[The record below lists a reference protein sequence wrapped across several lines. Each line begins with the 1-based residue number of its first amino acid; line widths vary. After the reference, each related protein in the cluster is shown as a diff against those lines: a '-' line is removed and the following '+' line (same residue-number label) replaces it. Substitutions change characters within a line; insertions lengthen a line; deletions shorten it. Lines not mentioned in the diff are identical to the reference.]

1 MLTYSINKFDEYL
14 NNKGIDTVC
23 FMGYGYKIEEVKV
36 GATFYIPYAYY
47 TKDSDYNRSDK
58 EDKFKDTLE
67 NCIKHFNLTDD
78 KLLDTYKLMSK
89 YKYFTNILYGHKDRR
104 EYVIIKN
111 LRTKEIIILKDDDVD
126 HFQFF
131 NFITW

>member
-23 FMGYGYKIEEVKV
+23 FMGYGYKIEDVKV

-67 NCIKHFNLTDD
+67 NCIKYHNLTDE

-89 YKYFTNILYGHKDRR
+89 YKYFTNKIYGNKDRR
-104 EYVIIKN
+104 EHVTIKN
-111 LRTKEIIILKDDDVD
+111 LRTNEIKLLTEDDIEY
-126 HFQFF
+126 FYLF
-131 NFITW
+131 NIITW